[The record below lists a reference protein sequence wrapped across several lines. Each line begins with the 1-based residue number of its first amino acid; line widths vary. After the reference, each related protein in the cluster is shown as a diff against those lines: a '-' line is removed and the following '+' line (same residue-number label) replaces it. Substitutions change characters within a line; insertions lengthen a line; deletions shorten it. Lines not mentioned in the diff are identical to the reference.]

1 MSTILRY
8 DEVISLP
15 RAVRFPVEMIPPEGF
30 DPGRLETWPPVVG
43 RLEYVDGRLLFMPP
57 CGDFEQDTTTDV
69 VIILGAWVRQN
80 PDFVLG
86 TNEAGMRLGGVTRAA
101 DAAIWRRAH
110 LGAYEGGLRRVPP
123 VLAVEV
129 SGPDDGDSESALLEK
144 ARWYLGVGVEV
155 VWILIP
161 RAREVIVV
169 SGEGEKRLSGS
180 AVLPSHASL
189 PQLTPKASDFF
200 IQINAQR

>member
-1 MSTILRY
+1 MSTLSRY

-15 RAVRFPVEMIPPEGF
+15 RAVRFPVEMIPPEEF
-30 DPGRLETWPPVVG
+30 DPGKLETWPKVVG

-57 CGDFEQDTTTDV
+57 CGDYQQDTTTDV
-69 VIILGAWVRQN
+69 VISLGAWVRRN

-86 TNEAGMRLGGVTRAA
+86 TNEAGMRLGGATRAA
-101 DAAIWRRAH
+101 DAAIWRRAD
-110 LGAYEGGLRRVPP
+110 LPPYGGGLRGAAP

-129 SGPDDGDSESALLEK
+129 AGPDDGDSESALLEK

-161 RAREVIVV
+161 STREAIVV
-169 SGEGEKRLSGS
+169 SGGG
-180 AVLPSHASL
+180 
-189 PQLTPKASDFF
+189 
-200 IQINAQR
+200 